1 MPPKGSDIIFSNIEE
16 FLDAI
21 EEPTEEYIIRSTG
34 KKYYLPEQYIEG
46 INRAK
51 TTITN
56 LVFKTVDEEG
66 LENLSWR
73 LQKSA
78 KRVAELTE
86 IVLHGY
92 GDALNTAVTELGE
105 IIKGSPLTLSEKIDL
120 AEQEEYNQGYEE
132 PY

>member
-1 MPPKGSDIIFSNIEE
+1 MPPKGSDIIFSNIQD

-34 KKYYLPEQYIEG
+34 KKYYLPPQYVEG

-56 LVFKTVDEEG
+56 LVFKTVNEEG
-66 LENLSWR
+66 FENVSWR

-78 KRVAELTE
+78 NRVSELTE

-92 GDALNTAVTELGE
+92 GDALRSAVSELGE
-105 IIKGSPLTLSEKIDL
+105 IIKGSPLTLTEKIDL
-120 AEQEEYNQGYEE
+120 AEQEEYNEGYEE